1 MDYRR
6 SEMVCPVPVGRY
18 PRRQPV
24 ATKTADPQVRPSDFD
39 GVLHRLNHMFAY
51 IEKRL
56 DDGPHK
62 EHLLDEVVNISRQ
75 IDRAAQRV
83 GHPNGKQDQGL

>member
-1 MDYRR
+1 M
-6 SEMVCPVPVGRY
+6 
-18 PRRQPV
+18 

-56 DDGPHK
+56 DDGPDK
-62 EHLLDEVVNISRQ
+62 EHLLDEVVNISKQ
-75 IDRAAQRV
+75 IDRAAKRAATD
-83 GHPNGKQDQGL
+83 N

>member
-1 MDYRR
+1 M
-6 SEMVCPVPVGRY
+6 
-18 PRRQPV
+18 

-62 EHLLDEVVNISRQ
+62 EHLLDEVVNISKQ
-75 IDRAAQRV
+75 IDRAAKRI
-83 GHPNGKQDQGL
+83 KS